1 MIYMGVNYFSIEQM
15 KELSENPYVLKV
27 SEKAITYTEEFREQF
42 YIMYADEMSPTNIM
56 REMGFDVIALGER
69 RIGNIVQRVKNMA
82 EKGCFKDTRV
92 DSSGRPRTKEM
103 TPKEEI
109 AYLRHKVE
117 YQKQQIEALKKF
129 RLWRRK
135 RHGCS
140 TRKIPNNS
148 RYAI

>member
-1 MIYMGVNYFSIEQM
+1 MVIYMGVNYFSKEQV
-15 KELSENPYVLKV
+15 KELSENPFVLKV

-42 YIMYADEMSPTNIM
+42 YIMYIGGMSPTNIM

-69 RIGNIVQRVKNMA
+69 RIANIVQRVKNMA

-103 TPKEEI
+103 TPEEEI

-117 YQKQQIEALKKF
+117 YQKQQIEALKKISF
-129 RLWRRK
+129 VEKKKTWMQHK
-135 RHGCS
+135 KN
-140 TRKIPNNS
+140 TK
-148 RYAI
+148 